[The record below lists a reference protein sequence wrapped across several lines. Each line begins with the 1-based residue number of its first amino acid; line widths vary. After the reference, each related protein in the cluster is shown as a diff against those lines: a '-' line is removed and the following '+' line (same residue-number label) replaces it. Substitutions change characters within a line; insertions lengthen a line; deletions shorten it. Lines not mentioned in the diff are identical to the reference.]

1 MQKGGAVIL
10 KSVAP
15 EKMSSDSGV
24 EGMSMHGQRGTGQS
38 FRKGTAISSSE
49 DSRKPG
55 I

>member
-1 MQKGGAVIL
+1 MQRGGAVIL
-10 KSVAP
+10 NSVAA

-24 EGMSMHGQRGTGQS
+24 EGMSLYGQRGTAQS
-38 FRKGTAISSSE
+38 FRKRTAISSSQ